1 MNCLWL
7 LLRIEMRVERVEHPS
22 KVSIVVAYLS
32 LTLEKKNETMKK
44 KKKKNVQ

>member
-7 LLRIEMRVERVEHPS
+7 LLRIEMRVEHPS